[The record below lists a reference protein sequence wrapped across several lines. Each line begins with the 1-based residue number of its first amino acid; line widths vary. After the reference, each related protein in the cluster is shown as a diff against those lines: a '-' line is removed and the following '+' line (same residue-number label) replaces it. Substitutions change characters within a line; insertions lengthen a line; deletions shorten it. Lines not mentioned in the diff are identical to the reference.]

1 MNLYECTNTCNG
13 AVLVVTAS
21 SKAQAER
28 HAGYIL
34 GVGKRTWL
42 LRVREVS
49 YSMKEVKE
57 VKA

>member
-13 AVLVVTAS
+13 AVLVITAN

-34 GVGKRTWL
+34 GVGRRTWL

-49 YSMKEVKE
+49 YSMKGEKS
-57 VKA
+57 